1 MNRVILVLATGFGLG
16 RSAVMP
22 GTVGC
27 LLGLPLSW
35 GLMQLDSVFWQTAV
49 AFLLVLIAVPLC
61 GKAESLIGEK
71 DSQMIVAD
79 EFLTLPICVI
89 GLSNPWFLL
98 SGFLFH
104 RLFDIT
110 KPPPIRQ
117 LQHLKGGVG
126 VVVDDVLAAL
136 LALGCNQLLVFWV

>member
-1 MNRVILVLATGFGLG
+1 
-16 RSAVMP
+16 
-22 GTVGC
+22 
-27 LLGLPLSW
+27 
-35 GLMQLDSVFWQTAV
+35 MQLDSLYWQV
-49 AFLLVLIAVPLC
+49 ALACLFVLIAVPVC
-61 GKAESLIGEK
+61 GRAESLIGEK

-79 EFLTLPICVI
+79 EFLTLPMCVI

-104 RLFDIT
+104 RLFDIV

-126 VVVDDVLAAL
+126 VVVDDFLAAL
-136 LALGCNQLLVFWV
+136 LALGCNYLLSFWL